1 MGFDD
6 ALNKAKDFALEH
18 TDEAKDALDKGVE
31 AVKEKAPESV
41 QGYVDQ
47 GAEALKN
54 GLDGLK

>member
-18 TDEAKDALDKGVE
+18 TEEAKEALEKGAE
-31 AVKEKAPESV
+31 ALKDKAPEGV
-41 QGYVDQ
+41 KDYVEK